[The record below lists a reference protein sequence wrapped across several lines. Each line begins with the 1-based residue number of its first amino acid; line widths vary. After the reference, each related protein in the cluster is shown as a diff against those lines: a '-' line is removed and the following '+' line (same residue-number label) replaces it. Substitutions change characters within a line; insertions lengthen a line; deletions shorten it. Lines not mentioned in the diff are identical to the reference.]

1 MKIVLLDKST
11 LGQDIDLTPIEKLGE
26 LVSYELVQGD
36 ENIIEAI
43 GNANIIITNKV
54 IITKN
59 IMEKTNIKLICISA
73 TGMNNVDLP
82 AAKELGIEVMNVADY
97 STSSV
102 AQVTLSYV
110 FKFIQHLDYYDNY
123 TKEGKWINSKVFTN
137 LDAPFNELNGKNWGI
152 IGLGNIGNKVAQIAT
167 VFGCNVSYYSTSGKN
182 NNKEYEQ
189 KDLNTLLSQSDIIS
203 IHCALNESTKN
214 LLNNTNLNLM
224 KDKVI
229 LINVG
234 RGGIINEQ
242 DLVEVFNNSK
252 CKVALDTIEIEP
264 MHDKSALIPILGNK
278 RFICTPHIAWSS
290 IEARALLIEKI
301 VMNIKSF
308 NNS

>member
-1 MKIVLLDKST
+1 MFALLKQKVNNGLRTEVGSRTIKEIVS
-11 LGQDIDLTPIEKLGE
+11 
-26 LVSYELVQGD
+26 GD
-36 ENIIEAI
+36 RDS
-43 GNANIIITNKV
+43 
-54 IITKN
+54 
-59 IMEKTNIKLICISA
+59 IMEKALESA
-73 TGMNNVDLP
+73 VSSRE
-82 AAKELGIEVMNVADY
+82 ELGIEVMNVADY

-137 LDAPFNELNGKNWGI
+137 LGAPFNELNGKNWGI

-167 VFGCNVSYYSTSGKN
+167 AFGCNVSYYSTSGKN

-242 DLVEVFNNSK
+242 DLVEVFNNSQ

-264 MHDKSALIPILGNK
+264 MHDKSVLIPILGNK